1 MKIGEGMRCRRLH
14 IISIVLLWLPF
25 FAVAQQSDKIN
36 VDAFAQKIWCND
48 KHFQENLTLKSTIL
62 DAENKTVCA
71 IVRTDKAG
79 RDTLPG
85 YMLVADDGEHTILL
99 AYDNQSKFKANDLP
113 SHIKAWIK
121 GYGRFNSVYTKEEL
135 QKWMKASRTGNVD
148 VVPLLGNKEWGQDN
162 PYNLL
167 CPTIEGNHCP
177 TGCVAT
183 ALSQIMSYH
192 QWPVSGTGRISYTTT
207 SSRMNVNYDFGK
219 TVFEW
224 DKLLDSYIPLEDL
237 SSLDE
242 TIINSNLYFLSS
254 IDVDHN
260 SIPLSKCYISISG
273 LTVMGKSSFEG
284 EVVLLAINA
293 NGNFESKAS
302 SSASVASRSS
312 GRILSNKSFLLY
324 VSSDL
329 ADGEYHLY
337 CAARSNTTNE
347 WSLSNAR
354 GRDNY
359 LVFLKE
365 GNTFSING
373 EKYPCCPTT
382 EDVLPV
388 SNILQAVGAAVKM
401 DYNLGSSGSNDEN
414 TAEGLVKYLKYDS
427 DLTFAYPDTYTDE
440 QWHETLQQELMEGRP
455 VYYTGQGLESGHAFV
470 IDGFK
475 KAEDGTTYYHVNW
488 GWDGLCNGYYLLN
501 MLRPSSTGTGGSS
514 GSNYASQPSMLIG
527 MKPEDGISTTKLNCS
542 SIDLLK
548 SEYSVGDFLPTRIR
562 TLAMQTANDFTGS
575 LSIELHNEDNET
587 EPIELYKSTLTI
599 TSKRG
604 LTNYYASCQIP
615 TDIPGGN
622 YMLRISC
629 TDNDNNKID
638 IQCKEWPRITIKGIN
653 EWTGGS
659 QTQSLKKLAI
669 GGNVDIQYNEAN
681 SFITLKI
688 DSIVNPMPKLSNGV
702 LSVIITDKDGRM
714 LSVASETIPISVS
727 GYSVRKNISISTQ
740 ISRYMPDENYRLQI
754 AFLPQNDS
762 LWTYCDRICCEGE
775 IWWAS
780 FIPQYIP
787 LSVESGKVFI
797 NGLEAFDGTDIP
809 WVSDIHEITC
819 GNNIPETMYDLSGR
833 RMMIGQKG
841 MGIYIIKRGN
851 QIIKVINR

>member
-1 MKIGEGMRCRRLH
+1 MEIQRHRFRHNLFYT
-14 IISIVLLWLPF
+14 VLLWLPLC
-25 FAVAQQSDKIN
+25 AVAQQHDNLDVEELARKVWSE
-36 VDAFAQKIWCND
+36 
-48 KHFQENLTLKSTIL
+48 ENFIVKKRKYKSTPL
-62 DAENKTVCA
+62 VMDSNTYYVVVKT
-71 IVRTDKAG
+71 DEAG
-79 RDTLPG
+79 KDSLPG
-85 YMLVADDGEHTILL
+85 YMLVADNDGTPTLL
-99 AYDNQSKFKANDLP
+99 AFDDKSKFSPKNLP
-113 SHIKAWIK
+113 PHIESWIK
-121 GYGRFNSVYTKEEL
+121 GYERMVSNTCDARDEL
-135 QKWMKASRTGNVD
+135 AKWMRASETGNED
-148 VVPLLGNKEWGQDN
+148 VAPLLGNREWGQDN

-167 CPTIEGNHCP
+167 CPTINGKHCP

-192 QWPVSGTGRISYTTT
+192 QWPVSGIGSSTYTTA
-207 SSRMNVNYDFGK
+207 SQKIEVSFDFSNN
-219 TVFEW
+219 VFEW
-224 DKLLDSYIPLEDL
+224 GKLLDSYIPYEDL
-237 SSLDE
+237 TSFNES
-242 TIINSNLYFLSS
+242 IISNNLYSLNTIG
-254 IDVDHN
+254 IDDN

-284 EVVLLAINA
+284 EVVLIATDA

-302 SSASVASRSS
+302 STASVASRSS

-324 VSSDL
+324 IPSGL
-329 ADGEYHLY
+329 ADGEYRLF
-337 CAARSNTTNE
+337 CAVRSNDTSE

-373 EKYPCCPTT
+373 EKYPCCPTS
-382 EDVLPV
+382 EDVLQV

-669 GGNVDIQYNEAN
+669 GSNVDIQYNEAN

-762 LWTYCDRICCEGE
+762 LWTYCDRMDKKGE
-775 IWWAS
+775 IWWAVFS
-780 FIPQYIP
+780 HEYIP
-787 LSVESGKVFI
+787 ISVAGGNI
-797 NGLEAFDGTDIP
+797 NVAGYGSFKGADIP
-809 WVSDIHEITC
+809 WVSNVHSIARERNVQEAI
-819 GNNIPETMYDLSGR
+819 YDLYGR
-833 RMMIGQKG
+833 RIKCGQK
-841 MGIYIIKRGN
+841 GIYIIRRDN
-851 QIIKVINR
+851 QSIKFIK